1 MRAVEASAKTREEA
15 IQIALKELGVEMYE
29 VDKIEILDEGS
40 RGLFGFGVRPVRVRV
55 VVEHLPDLPASR
67 PANREPRRSDRE
79 RQGGRDSRRGGDRGR
94 GSARGDR
101 GSRGDRRE
109 QTPPKSER
117 GGQPSRGDRGEQT
130 SRPPRGE
137 QATRGENRAR
147 PPRQERGNRPD
158 RRPERPSPPRPPV
171 AEKPDILEETAAG
184 APADVEAPDAAN
196 EAPDRKSDVAEQET
210 FAPISDAQGSEAA
223 ALLEEIIAKM
233 GIDGKATFSRA
244 KDGSARLN
252 VESADGAILIGRK
265 GRNLSALQY
274 IVNRVIS
281 QADTAETS
289 ERIVV
294 DVEGYVERCRA
305 NLEGMARGL
314 AQKAKE
320 LQRNIRL
327 KPMTPQER
335 RIIHLTLQDDP
346 DVRTFS
352 LGESLYRSVVISPKN
367 AKPEQRPAPSRGRNA
382 RGRGGRSRHSHPH
395 HRDAELDAGQFG
407 D

>member
-55 VVEHLPDLPASR
+55 VVEHLPDLPAPR
-67 PANREPRRSDRE
+67 PADRESRRPDRE
-79 RQGGRDSRRGGDRGR
+79 RHGGRDSRRGGDRGR

-101 GSRGDRRE
+101 GSRGDRQE
-109 QTPPKSER
+109 KAPPKSER
-117 GGQPSRGDRGEQT
+117 GGQPSRKDRGEQAA
-130 SRPPRGE
+130 RPPRGE
-137 QATRGENRAR
+137 QAARGENRPR
-147 PPRQERGNRPD
+147 PSRPERGNRPE

-171 AEKPDILEETAAG
+171 AERPDIREEAEAG
-184 APADVEAPDAAN
+184 APAEDETAGAAS
-196 EAPDRKSDVAEQET
+196 EVLERKNDVAEQET

-233 GIDGKATFSRA
+233 GIEGKATFSRA
-244 KDGSARLN
+244 NDGSARLN
-252 VESADGAILIGRK
+252 VESPDGALLIGRK

-274 IVNRVIS
+274 VVNRMIS
-281 QADTAETS
+281 QGDTAETS

-320 LQRNIRL
+320 LQRNMRL

-367 AKPEQRPAPSRGRNA
+367 AKPEQRPAPPRGRNT
-382 RGRGGRSRHSHPH
+382 RGRGGQGRHSHPR
-395 HRDAELDAGQFG
+395 HRDVELDAGQFG

>member
-55 VVEHLPDLPASR
+55 VVEHLPDLPAPRTADRDSR
-67 PANREPRRSDRE
+67 RPDRE
-79 RQGGRDSRRGGDRGR
+79 RHGGRDSRRTGERGR
-94 GSARGDR
+94 AGARGDR
-101 GSRGDRRE
+101 GPRGDRPE
-109 QTPPKSER
+109 QALPKSER
-117 GGQPSRGDRGEQT
+117 GGQPSRGDRGEQAA
-130 SRPPRGE
+130 RPPRSE
-137 QATRGENRAR
+137 QTGRGENRPR
-147 PPRQERGNRPD
+147 PSRPERGNRPE
-158 RRPERPSPPRPPV
+158 RRPERPLPPRPPV
-171 AEKPDILEETAAG
+171 AEKPESREEA
-184 APADVEAPDAAN
+184 VSEAPVDVQTVAVEN
-196 EAPDRKSDVAEQET
+196 EVLDRKSDVAEQET
-210 FAPISDAQGSEAA
+210 FAPISDGQGKEAA
-223 ALLEEIIAKM
+223 ALLEEIIRKM
-233 GIDGKATFSRA
+233 GIEGKAVFSRA
-244 KDGSARLN
+244 DDGSARLN
-252 VESADGAILIGRK
+252 VESPDGAILIGRK

-274 IVNRVIS
+274 IVNRMIS
-281 QADTAETS
+281 RGDTAETS
-289 ERIVV
+289 ERILV

-320 LQRNIRL
+320 LQRSVRL

-367 AKPEQRPAPSRGRNA
+367 AKPESRPAPPRGRSP

-395 HRDAELDAGQFG
+395 HRDVEVDAGQFG